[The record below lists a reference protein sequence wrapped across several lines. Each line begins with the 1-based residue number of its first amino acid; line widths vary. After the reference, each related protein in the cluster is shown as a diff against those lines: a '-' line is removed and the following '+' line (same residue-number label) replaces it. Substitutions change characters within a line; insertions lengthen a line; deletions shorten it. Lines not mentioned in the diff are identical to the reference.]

1 MKLSELI
8 FLTIIFITLN
18 FIDKQVNFFLIDFF
32 ILSNI
37 TYLFL
42 CYLCF
47 KNPQKINSLFG
58 AYIGFF
64 IDLHQNVFFGLHAT
78 LFTLTILIINYN
90 YFRLRMFSKLQ
101 TTVVFSF
108 FTAFFVGFKSILL
121 STMNFQ
127 YLMVFLSFFSA
138 FIVYL
143 FVPSLAKLLIKKTK
157 LLNE

>member
-143 FVPSLAKLLIKKTK
+143 FVPSLAKLLIKKTE

>member
-8 FLTIIFITLN
+8 YMTIIFIILN
-18 FIDKQVNFFLIDFF
+18 FVDKQVNFFLMDFL
-32 ILSNI
+32 IVSNI
-37 TYLFL
+37 SYLFL

-64 IDLHQNVFFGLHAT
+64 IDLQQNVFFGLHAT
-78 LFTLTILIINYN
+78 LFTLTILLINYN
-90 YFRLRMFSKLQ
+90 YYRLRMFSKLQ
-101 TTVVFSF
+101 ITVFFSF
-108 FTAFFVGFKSILL
+108 FTVFFVGFKSILL

-138 FIVYL
+138 FIAYL
-143 FVPSLAKLLIKKTK
+143 FVPSISKLLIRKSK
-157 LLNE
+157 LQNE

>member
-8 FLTIIFITLN
+8 FLTIIFITLS

>member
-58 AYIGFF
+58 AYIGFV
-64 IDLHQNVFFGLHAT
+64 IDLHQNVFFGLHAS
-78 LFTLTILIINYN
+78 LFTLTILLINYN

-101 TTVVFSF
+101 ITVVFSF

-143 FVPSLAKLLIKKTK
+143 FVPSLAKLLLKKTK